1 MPLAVDFQGGL
12 TSAWS
17 NVITFVPKLAAALL
31 IILVGYLIAKVVA
44 NVLNKVLERVG
55 FDRAV
60 ERGGLKQALARSKY
74 DPSDIIAK
82 LAFWLIFLVS
92 LQIAFG
98 VFGPNPIS
106 DLLQGLIAYLPNVF
120 VAIVIIVVAAAIA
133 KAATDLLSN
142 LLSSVSGGQVMAK
155 GAGIAVLVFGA
166 FAALDQLQIA
176 PRIVTGLWYAILAI
190 VVGSAVV
197 ASRWRRDQDHA
208 ALLGAGH
215 QQGRGAR
222 PRAQAAG
229 PAVRLRRGERSGGL
243 RRHRDPG
250 VRGRAAQP
258 ATPRPLGRPDGGTP
272 RQDTGPRRPVRQPTT
287 PSHTPQKGS
296 CMPPSIDT
304 VQSWQGRTM
313 VDPAGDKLG
322 TIDAIYLDDETGQ
335 PEWATVTRG
344 LFTAKAAFVPLAQAQ
359 DIGDSVQVPYDK
371 QQVTDAPSMEADGEL
386 SQDEEAELYRHY
398 GLDYSEHRSDSGLA
412 AGTDRDADGD
422 TDHGTVG
429 RDTSGPTTDDAMT
442 RSEEELR
449 VGTRPASAAGRG
461 CAST

>member
-1 MPLAVDFQGGL
+1 MALAVDFQGGVS
-12 TSAWS
+12 SAWS
-17 NVITFVPKLAAALL
+17 NVITFVPKLAAALV
-31 IILVGYLIAKVVA
+31 IILVGYLLARVVA
-44 NVLNKVLERVG
+44 SVLNKVLERVG

-60 ERGGLKQALARSKY
+60 ERGGIKQALARSKY

-92 LQIAFG
+92 LQLAFG

-106 DLLQGLIAYLPNVF
+106 DLLQGLIAYLPNVL

-197 ASRWRRDQDHA
+197 AIGGGGIKTMQRYWERATTTAEQRA
-208 ALLGAGH
+208 PELK
-215 QQGRGAR
+215 QQ
-222 PRAQAAG
+222 AQASR
-229 PAVRLRRGERSGGL
+229 PPTS
-243 RRHRDPG
+243 HR
-250 VRGRAAQP
+250 
-258 ATPRPLGRPDGGTP
+258 
-272 RQDTGPRRPVRQPTT
+272 
-287 PSHTPQKGS
+287 TPQKGS

-304 VQSWQGRTM
+304 AQSWQGRTM

-322 TIDAIYLDDETGQ
+322 TIDGIYLDDETGQ

-344 LFTAKAAFVPLAQAQ
+344 LFSAKAAFVPLAQAQ
-359 DIGDSVQVPYDK
+359 DMGDSVQVPYDK
-371 QQVTDAPSMEADGEL
+371 QQVTDAPSPQADGSL
-386 SQDEEAELYRHY
+386 SEDDEAELYRHY
-398 GLDYSEHRSDSGLA
+398 GLEYSQHRSNSGLA
-412 AGTDRDADGD
+412 AGMADD
-422 TDHGTVG
+422 TQDDTVG
-429 RDTSGPTTDDAMT
+429 RDVSG
-442 RSEEELR
+442 
-449 VGTRPASAAGRG
+449 
-461 CAST
+461 